1 MRAHLVLAGMRASI
15 AHSFKGPKAVSAMD
29 GSVARPRPFLALG
42 LRLAAAGT
50 LATLS
55 MLVKLA
61 SERGASLTELVFW
74 RQIITLIAITL
85 FLVALGRMADLRT
98 KRRKAHGVRAV
109 MGIIGMFF
117 VYGAVILLPLAEAT
131 AINFTAP
138 FFAVILAV
146 LFFKERVGKYRWGA
160 VTLGFAGVLVLSG
173 AGFGFGGGPAIDPLG
188 AIVGL
193 IAAFLVALISF
204 QLQDLNKTESPWSI
218 VFWFTLFTAP
228 ALALTLPFVYVPHTL
243 ETWGIIGAMGLC
255 GALAQ
260 LLLTASL
267 RFGSA
272 GVILLMDYTALLWAT
287 YYGWSV
293 FDVTPSANL
302 WAGAPLIVAA
312 GLLIAWRERKLA
324 LLRQK
329 TDVNRQH

>member
-1 MRAHLVLAGMRASI
+1 
-15 AHSFKGPKAVSAMD
+15 MD

-42 LRLAAAGT
+42 LRLAAAAT

-74 RQIITLIAITL
+74 RQFITLIAITVL
-85 FLVALGRMADLRT
+85 LAAMGKLDDIRT
-98 KRRKAHGVRAV
+98 KRLKAHGGRAV
-109 MGIIGMFF
+109 AGITGMFF
-117 VYGAVILLPLAEAT
+117 VYGAVVLLPLAEAT

-146 LFFKERVGKYRWGA
+146 LLFKERVGKFRWGA
-160 VTLGFAGVLVLSG
+160 VALGFAGVLVLTQP
-173 AGFGFGGGPAIDPLG
+173 GFGIGASAGIEPFGATI
-188 AIVGL
+188 GL

-218 VFWFTLFTAP
+218 VFWFTLLSTP
-228 ALALTLPFVYVPHTL
+228 ALALTLPFVYVPHSG
-243 ETWGIIGAMGLC
+243 ETWAIIGAMGLC

-260 LLLTASL
+260 LLLTTSL

-287 YYGWSV
+287 YYGFTI
-293 FDVTPSANL
+293 FDRSPSPNL
-302 WAGAPLIVAA
+302 WLGAPLIVGA
-312 GLLIAWRERKLA
+312 GLLIAWREHRIA
-324 LLRQK
+324 LSSQNVESR
-329 TDVNRQH
+329 TA

>member
-1 MRAHLVLAGMRASI
+1 
-15 AHSFKGPKAVSAMD
+15 MD

-74 RQIITLIAITL
+74 RQFITLIAITVL
-85 FLVALGRMADLRT
+85 LVAMGRLADIRT
-98 KRRKAHGVRAV
+98 KRLKAHGGRAV
-109 MGIIGMFF
+109 AGVIGMFF
-117 VYGAVILLPLAEAT
+117 VYGAVVLLPLAEAT

-146 LFFKERVGKYRWGA
+146 VLFKERVGKYRWGA
-160 VTLGFAGVLVLSG
+160 VALGFAGVLVLTQP
-173 AGFGFGGGPAIDPLG
+173 GFGLGTSAGIDPFG
-188 AIVGL
+188 AAIGL

-218 VFWFTLFTAP
+218 VFWFTLFSTP
-228 ALALTLPFVYVPHTL
+228 VLALTLPFAYVPHSL
-243 ETWGIIGAMGLC
+243 ETWAIIGAMGLC

-272 GVILLMDYTALLWAT
+272 GEILLMDYTALLWAT
-287 YYGWSV
+287 YYGWRV
-293 FDVTPSANL
+293 FDVTPSTNL
-302 WAGAPLIVAA
+302 WLGAPLIVGA
-312 GLLIAWRERKLA
+312 GLSIAWRERNLA
-324 LLRQK
+324 KLRQN
-329 TDVNRQH
+329 TDNSSA